1 MSRHRNRLPMVRD
14 YVRRQRL
21 FHILD
26 SQFHKGKFLITGQAA
41 QGKSTLVASYLEDM
55 GLPVLW
61 FTLGEDDN
69 DHTRL
74 FDRIENGIQEFAGN
88 DAETQGMVAQ
98 LPGATLG
105 TDQGLSRHIELLSG
119 VFHGLVSPVVI
130 VLDDFETIDENSS
143 GFRLVQ
149 ALFSIRFEYL
159 KLFVLSRTRP
169 CFNVQRLKMEHGICV
184 LDNNDLLFTLEET
197 RQFFRDRP
205 EEHRIDIEKIH
216 RITNGWAGG
225 LALVMESARQFR
237 LMENLPARLS
247 WDAFDFFS
255 REIYLN
261 LPEHIRNFLVQTAVL
276 DAIDIEIVN
285 HIFNFCN
292 AAEILNDL
300 EQRNLFIQRIDA
312 GPNGAP
318 CYKYHTLFK
327 DFLVQEL
334 AAEKGMQACCAIY
347 EKAADFFWDKK
358 DHEQAMDYYLRA
370 GAFSQVV
377 KIIRIKGTDY
387 IIRGRLSLLDKWTAK
402 IPGAMIEKDPWLLLF
417 RTMTKRIIGGIKNI
431 GAFKKCLELF
441 DMAGDVRG
449 ALIACGCLIEASV
462 FVRQP
467 SAVILKWIK
476 KAGQLLAQVSQTHRY
491 AWARALL
498 WQHIGFG
505 YIAGNGDIPKGMS
518 ACRSAVLLARRI
530 NNTDLVLNAS
540 IILTFGCVQAGDF
553 VNAGQMLKKIS
564 KMTKE
569 GIHPEYRALKTIVD
583 IDFAFKNARFE
594 LAGRLLDR
602 SEADIEKFGLIF
614 LYPGFIEAKAL
625 YLAYTE
631 KFDAARQMAGY
642 LNDFCVL
649 EGNDFYKGI
658 SHRITA
664 LTFFLQKRFEKA
676 ENEINLALKELDLAK
691 KGDIHHFT
699 ALHLAGMIQMGAGKP
714 EQAKKTL
721 LSALS
726 YFEGIRS
733 EFNCVQIRMALGLMS
748 FKTGQRQKGLE
759 YFKHAVATACREGY
773 VFFPMICEDDAAF
786 VFVALA
792 GHAMMNRFESC
803 VVSMICR
810 FDPDIVL
817 EQMSFVSDGK
827 KKKEKTG
834 ILENLRPVYKK
845 FLPELYIETLG
856 RFRLVL
862 GGRVLDASA
871 FEGSKPVLLLKS
883 IVLHGTVDIPKEIL
897 MDDLWPDASENSGE
911 KNFKINFHRLRKAI
925 EPAPEKG
932 FGYSYVIQ
940 KAGRISLD
948 PELVTIDADRFL
960 HLGAKAAEAEKKDR
974 LEQALELY
982 GKAAELYK
990 GDYFAEEPYQ
1000 EWIVRKRELLR
1011 TRYRQIM
1018 HSKAMIHEEL
1028 DQIGEAV
1035 ETWHAVL
1042 ESDPYFEPAYRNLM
1056 IIYMDSGR
1064 KNMALEIFEECRR
1077 IFETGLGTQPDSRT
1091 MNLYNNIKS
1100 R

>member
-1 MSRHRNRLPMVRD
+1 MSQYRNRLPMVRD

-41 QGKSTLVASYLEDM
+41 QGKSTLAASYLEEM
-55 GLPVLW
+55 ELPVLW
-61 FTLGEDDN
+61 LALCEDDN

-74 FDRIENGIQEFAGN
+74 FHRMENGIHRLA
-88 DAETQGMVAQ
+88 DTRAEKSAITPP

-105 TDQGLSRHIELLSG
+105 TDQGLLRHMESLSG
-119 VFHGLVSPVVI
+119 VFHGLASPLAV
-130 VLDDFETIDENSS
+130 VLDDFETIDETSS

-169 CFNVQRLKMEHGICV
+169 SFNVQRLKMEHGICV
-184 LDNNDLLFTLEET
+184 LDNHDLLFTLEET

-205 EEHRIDIEKIH
+205 EAGMVDIEKIH

-225 LALVMESARQFR
+225 LALVMESARQLR
-237 LMENLPARLS
+237 HIENLPARLS

-261 LPEHIRNFLVQTAVL
+261 LPEHIRKFLVKTAVL
-276 DAIDIEIVN
+276 DVIDLEMVD
-285 HIFNFCN
+285 HIFGSCN
-292 AAEILNDL
+292 AGAILNDL

-312 GPNGAP
+312 GPNGGI
-318 CYKYHTLFK
+318 CYKYHTLFR

-334 AAEKGMQACCAIY
+334 VAEKGRQACRSIH
-347 EKAADFFWDKK
+347 EKAADFFWNRK

-370 GAFSQVV
+370 QAFSQLV

-402 IPGAMIEKDPWLLLF
+402 LPVAMIEKDPWLLLF
-417 RTMTKRIIGGIKNI
+417 RTMTRRIIGGRKNI
-431 GAFKKCLELF
+431 AAFKKCLALF
-441 DMAGDVRG
+441 DGAGDVRG
-449 ALIACGCLIEASV
+449 SLIACGCLIEACV

-467 SAVILKWIK
+467 SAVILKWIH
-476 KAGQLLAQVSQTHRY
+476 KARKLLSQVSQTHRY

-498 WQHIGFG
+498 WQHMGFG
-505 YIAGNGDIPKGMS
+505 YIAGNGDIPKGVS
-518 ACRSAVLLARRI
+518 ACRSAILLARRI
-530 NNTDLVLNAS
+530 NNADLVLNAS
-540 IILTFGCVQAGDF
+540 VILTFGYVQAGDF
-553 VNAGQMLKKIS
+553 VNAGQMLA
-564 KMTKE
+564 KMGTMTEE
-569 GIHPEYRALKTIVD
+569 GIHPEYRALKSIVD

-625 YLAYTE
+625 YLVYTG
-631 KFDAARQMAGY
+631 KFDEARQMAGY
-642 LNDFCVL
+642 LNDFSVL
-649 EGNDFYKGI
+649 EGNNFYKGI

-664 LTFFLQKRFEKA
+664 LTFFLQKQFERA
-676 ENEINLALKELDLAK
+676 QDEIAKALKELDLAK

-699 ALHLAGMIQMGAGKP
+699 ALHLAGMIHMGAGKS
-714 EQAKKTL
+714 EQAKKML

-748 FKTGQRQKGLE
+748 FKAGHRHRGLE
-759 YFKHAVATACREGY
+759 YFEQAATTACREGY
-773 VFFPMICEDDAAF
+773 VFFPMMCEDDAAM
-786 VFVALA
+786 VFVALSGYA
-792 GHAMMNRFESC
+792 VMSSFESC
-803 VVSMICR
+803 IVSMICR
-810 FDPDIVL
+810 FNPDIVL
-817 EQMSFVSDGK
+817 KQMSFVSDEKNK
-827 KKKEKTG
+827 KQKTV
-834 ILENLRPVYKK
+834 IVENLRPVYKK
-845 FLPELYIETLG
+845 FLPELNIETLG
-856 RFRLVL
+856 RFRLFL
-862 GGRVLDASA
+862 GGRILDTSS

-883 IVLHGTVDIPKEIL
+883 IVLHGSIDIPKEIL
-897 MDDLWPDASENSGE
+897 IDDLWPDASEKSGD

-925 EPAPEKG
+925 EPAFEKD

-948 PELVTIDADRFL
+948 PDLVTIDADRFM
-960 HLGAKAAEAEKKDR
+960 HLSAEAAEAEKQDR
-974 LEQALELY
+974 LEEALELY
-982 GKAAELYK
+982 EKAAEFYK

-1000 EWIVRKRELLR
+1000 EWIMRKREVLR

-1028 DQIGEAV
+1028 DQITEAV
-1035 ETWHAVL
+1035 DTWHAVL
-1042 ESDPYFEPAYRNLM
+1042 ATDPYFEPAYRNLM

-1077 IFETGLGTQPDSRT
+1077 LFETDLGTQPDVRT
-1091 MNLYNNIKS
+1091 LNLYNNI
-1100 R
+1100 RMR